1 MLPFQDLAVV
11 PLLVVIRIL
20 GIGGQGLALAIVIAF
35 VKAIIAFCLISF
47 NGRYFLTPFI
57 N

>member
-1 MLPFQDLAVV
+1 M
-11 PLLVVIRIL
+11 IRIL